1 MYFEYKTNCISFML
15 MELINK
21 NIRYLREK
29 QGWTQKELAAKLDI
43 SKAMVGAY
51 EEFRSIP
58 LIPVAVKIAD
68 LFQLDLDT
76 LIKVDLSKETAN
88 KSVKEKF
95 QRGKNVLAI
104 TVDKNGNEQVDLVT
118 QKASAGYLSGYQ
130 DAEYMQELPKIS
142 LPFLTQR
149 GTYRAFEITGDSMLP
164 VQPGSI
170 VLAEYVDDLKK
181 IKSGE
186 CYIVLTRDE
195 GISYKRVYNF
205 LEESEKLLLV
215 SDNMNYA
222 PYTIDAL
229 DVMEVW
235 KMKRMIV
242 TEPVRKN
249 AAHDRSIVAEAMMKI
264 YQELAGL
271 KRV

>member
-1 MYFEYKTNCISFML
+1 ML

-21 NIRYLREK
+21 NIRFLREK

-43 SKAMVGAY
+43 SKAMIGAY

-58 LIPVAVKIAD
+58 LIPVAVKIAE
-68 LFQLDLDT
+68 LFQLDLDSLVKT
-76 LIKVDLSKETAN
+76 DLSKESAAKNT
-88 KSVKEKF
+88 KDKF

-104 TVDKNGNEQVDLVT
+104 TVDNKGNEQVDLVT

-130 DAEYMQELPKIS
+130 DTEYMQELPKIS

-149 GTYRAFEITGDSMLP
+149 ATYRAFEITGDSMLP

-181 IKSGE
+181 IKNGD

-215 SDNMNYA
+215 SDNISYN
-222 PYTIDAL
+222 PYMVGMSDI
-229 DVMEVW
+229 MEVW

-242 TEPVRKN
+242 AEQPRKN
-249 AAHDRSIVAEAMMKI
+249 LDKEISLMADAMIKI
-264 YQELAGL
+264 YRELPDL
-271 KRV
+271 MR

>member
-1 MYFEYKTNCISFML
+1 ML

-21 NIRYLREK
+21 NIRFLREK

-43 SKAMVGAY
+43 SKAMIGAY

-58 LIPVAVKIAD
+58 LIPVAVKIAE
-68 LFQLDLDT
+68 LFQLDLDSLVKT
-76 LIKVDLSKETAN
+76 DLSKETTAKN
-88 KSVKEKF
+88 TKDKF

-104 TVDKNGNEQVDLVT
+104 TVDNKGNEQVDLVT

-130 DAEYMQELPKIS
+130 DTEYMQELPKIS

-149 GTYRAFEITGDSMLP
+149 ATYRAFEITGDSMLP
-164 VQPGSI
+164 VQSGSI

-181 IKSGE
+181 IKSGD

-195 GISYKRVYNF
+195 GISYKRLYSF

-215 SDNMNYA
+215 SDNISYN
-222 PYTIDAL
+222 PYMVGMSDI
-229 DVMEVW
+229 MEVW

-242 TEPVRKN
+242 TEPVNKN
-249 AAHDRSIVAEAMMKI
+249 AGRDKNLIADAMIKI
-264 YQELAGL
+264 YRELPDL
-271 KRV
+271 LSK